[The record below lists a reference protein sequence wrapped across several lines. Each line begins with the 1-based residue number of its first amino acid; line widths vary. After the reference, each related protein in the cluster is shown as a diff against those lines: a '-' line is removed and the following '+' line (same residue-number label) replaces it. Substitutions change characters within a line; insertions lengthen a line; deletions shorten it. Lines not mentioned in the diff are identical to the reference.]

1 MLRFNPLDDFGRP
14 LIAARNVYDEQLE
27 NKAWLDSGKTKGLP
41 DLHNIIDMVG
51 HRNEQI
57 EKQFATGLH
66 LHLHGSAPL
75 ESLTTSD
82 DQS

>member
-1 MLRFNPLDDFGRP
+1 MILGDLLLLRDRELRDKKE
-14 LIAARNVYDEQLE
+14 AANSAREEDI
-27 NKAWLDSGKTKGLP
+27 P
-41 DLHNIIDMVG
+41 DLDNIIDVVA
-51 HRNEQI
+51 HSHKQI
-57 EKQFATGLH
+57 EVQFATILH